1 MSYTVGVNDDG
12 IILKVGPEDGVITTM
27 TMSEGAVVQMIK
39 LLAATLTTV
48 KVDITENEND

>member
-12 IILKVGPEDGVITTM
+12 IILKVGPEGGVITTM